1 MIQVNFGI
9 LLLSF
14 TFFIL
19 LTVDT
24 NYTEEESKKLFESIH
39 DISKLKTKLTLGCD
53 NNTKSHEFYNY
64 SILKADLNKLNL
76 GNFLQSRFKQ

>member
-1 MIQVNFGI
+1 MNFGI

-39 DISKLKTKLTLGCD
+39 DISKLKTKLKLGCD
-53 NNTKSHEFYNY
+53 NNTKSNEFYNY